1 MSPKKWQLI
10 SAKDVSPSK
19 WFPIEERTYR
29 LPNGKIVDDFTVT
42 TLADGAMIVPI
53 TKDRKVVLVEQFK
66 PGVGEVILQFPAGRK
81 ESTHKDFVETAC
93 HELEEETGI
102 RVPQSN
108 FIYFAKLNGFNT
120 KASKVVYVYFVKDV
134 EHNAR
139 QKLDLTEDI
148 EVVTIDFQTMDTYI
162 FDGTIWD
169 SQTIAAWELA
179 KKHFPEVFMYVSRR
193 QSM

>member
-29 LPNGKIVDDFTVT
+29 LPTGKIVDDFTVT
-42 TLADGAMIVPI
+42 TLADVAMIVPI

-81 ESTHKDFVETAC
+81 EATHKDFVETAC

-102 RVPQSN
+102 RVPQSD

-120 KASKVVYVYFVKDV
+120 KASEVVYVYFVKDV

-179 KKHFPEVFMYVSRR
+179 KKHFPEVFK
-193 QSM
+193 